1 MIGRYEDPEIAQIWS
16 PEGYLTRLCYAA
28 TVSIRSQGLPQEVAD
43 RAVEEIWIGYQSGS
57 INISR
62 WETLERQY
70 DHDLAA
76 FVEMIRQVLRDT
88 VSDAVA
94 DRWHRFR
101 TSSDLADTALALG
114 MADSRSY
121 LTGLHCQL
129 LRALAC
135 QALAHEATP
144 ILGRTHGQF
153 AEWTSIG
160 RRFAVWFQQ
169 ADEAMAAIP
178 VYAYAKMGGPVG
190 NWGRLDA
197 DIELRNVDLTPVP
210 STQIVPRSYLGSTV
224 AGIAAYSMV
233 LSDIATGVRLGSR
246 EAATVSR
253 SHSTVMVGTPGPEWC
268 YEARGGANDGR
279 DARGSSA
286 MPHKRNPI
294 RSEQVTGLTRL
305 IRSNALAVMEAGA
318 GLWEERDISHSS
330 VERVA
335 LVDLLHLTAHC
346 IRTLAKVVDRLEI
359 VAPDPD
365 LLAVPT
371 GVGALEALI
380 ADGEAYVNAYA
391 KVRDHGPVLAVAGN
405 DKALDFCYEFNRS
418 SVLGTSN
425 PTEDLLW
432 SRIRQTARGVR
443 HG

>member
-43 RAVEEIWIGYQSGS
+43 RAAEAIWDGYHSKS
-57 INISR
+57 ISVSK
-62 WETLERQY
+62 WQALEAQY

-114 MADSRSY
+114 MVDSQVY
-121 LTGLHCQL
+121 LREQHGRL

-144 ILGRTHGQF
+144 ILGRTHGQS

-169 ADEAMAAIP
+169 TDEAMTATP
-178 VYAYAKMGGPVG
+178 VYGYVKMSGPVG

-197 DIELRNVDLTPVP
+197 DVELRNQGLTPVP

-224 AGIAAYSMV
+224 AGIATYSMV
-233 LSDIATGVRLGSR
+233 LSDIATGIRLGSR
-246 EAATVSR
+246 TVA
-253 SHSTVMVGTPGPEWC
+253 GTSGPEWC
-268 YEARGGANDGR
+268 REARGCAGDGTQ
-279 DARGSSA
+279 ARGSSA
-286 MPHKRNPI
+286 MAQKRNPI
-294 RSEQVTGLTRL
+294 RSEQVIGLTRL
-305 IRSNALAVMEAGA
+305 IRSNAAAVMEAGA

-346 IRTLAKVVDRLEI
+346 TRTLTKVIDRLEI
-359 VAPDPD
+359 IAPDPD

-380 ADGEAYVNAYA
+380 AYGESYASAYDQ
-391 KVRDHGPVLAVAGN
+391 VRDHGPVLAVAGN
-405 DKALDFCYEFNRS
+405 DRALDFCYEFNRS
-418 SVLGTSN
+418 SVLGTPN

-432 SRIRQTARGVR
+432 SRIRQTAANGVR